1 MKATELRIGNY
12 IERHNKV
19 IGVKDVIQVDGG
31 TPLLAFEGMTT
42 LKFNPIPLTEEWL
55 LKFGFIKNDWYNGK
69 HFVLN
74 KYCSIIIEK
83 SGCDKGVWYLG
94 DKSDAYCHRLKK
106 IQFIHELQNLYFALE
121 SEELT
126 IK

>member
-1 MKATELRIGNY
+1 MENLRVNELRIGNHIRY
-12 IERHNKV
+12 RNEIIEV
-19 IGVKDVIQVDGG
+19 QATDILSAELSPSDFSFI
-31 TPLLAFEGMTT
+31 
-42 LKFNPIPLTEEWL
+42 PITEEWL

-83 SGCDKGVWYLG
+83 SGYDKGVWYLG

-106 IQFIHELQNLYFALE
+106 IQFIHELQNLYFALTG
-121 SEELT
+121 EELL